1 MNSRLGE
8 LLVRH
13 GSLRPEQLEEAAE
26 QQRQQ
31 GGALSRH
38 LVKLGLISEED
49 LLGYLQREYRLPVV
63 DPLSLD
69 IPRDVLDLVPIPI
82 VEPIWSSPL
91 ALIVCLVL
99 LTAEWIGRRLL
110 RYA

>member
-8 LLVRH
+8 LLVRR
-13 GSLRPEQLEEAAE
+13 GDLEPAQLTQAVE

-38 LVKLGLISEED
+38 LIKLGFVSEES

-63 DPLSLD
+63 DPLSLE
-69 IPRDVLDLVPIPI
+69 IPREVLDLVPLSI
-82 VEPIWSSPL
+82 VIKHTLS
-91 ALIVCLVL
+91 
-99 LTAEWIGRRLL
+99 RRT
-110 RYA
+110 